1 MNYHDYVGLIMAGIL
16 SLLWWD
22 IRNIRGEVRDF
33 RAGRKEIDETFMN
46 KADHQLICENSLL
59 RMEVNTAKVVAAAT
73 KEIMAAIK
81 ANGNGK

>member
-1 MNYHDYVGLIMAGIL
+1 MNFHDYVGLIMAGIL

-33 RAGRKEIDETFMN
+33 RAGRKEIDETFMS